1 MQPDERFLIVSNR
14 QVSFAN
20 SSLYQSGPS
29 DTLSTWAI
37 NEDGT
42 MELVQNFPSGGYLPR
57 QFSINKAGDMIAVG
71 HQVNQTVIIWQ
82 RDVES
87 GRILSEAEGGKLG
100 EVTLTGPVVST
111 IWDE

>member
-1 MQPDERFLIVSNR
+1 M
-14 QVSFAN
+14 SF
-20 SSLYQSGPS
+20 STSLLYQSGPS

-42 MELVQNFPSGGYLPR
+42 LEFVQNAPSGGYLPR

-71 HQVNQTVIIWQ
+71 HQVNQTVVIWK
-82 RDVES
+82 RDVET
-87 GRILSEAEGGKLG
+87 GKILTEEEGGKLG
-100 EVTLTGPVVST
+100 ETLLTGPVVST